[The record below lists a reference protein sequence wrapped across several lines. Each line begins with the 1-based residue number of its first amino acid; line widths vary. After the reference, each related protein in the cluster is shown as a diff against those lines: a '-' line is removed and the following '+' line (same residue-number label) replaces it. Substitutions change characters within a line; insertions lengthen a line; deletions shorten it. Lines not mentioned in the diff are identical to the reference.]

1 MATLIHDKEH
11 IMKLEDFIDQAKV
24 ELVFFSPY
32 FKLHNRLKDR
42 LSLRR
47 HEHKL
52 RIVVVFGK
60 NEDDPSRSL
69 SREDFE
75 FLKEFPYITIKYEKR
90 LHAKYYA
97 NEKEGMI
104 TSLNLHTFSIENN
117 YEVGVLF
124 KNKGVLKKLTDS
136 ALGTITSI
144 ISDTEDIGTDA
155 FEYFINIYK
164 NAELVFE
171 NEPRYE
177 NKYFGLQK
185 NYIGSRTLTDNS
197 ARFFAMPATEKAQRQ
212 PILINS
218 VAHPQPVYSSVQT
231 HERPATGFCIRT
243 GSIIPFNPARPLSY
257 EAFKSWSQYQNPD
270 YQEKFC
276 HACGKSSGTS
286 VRYPLCTVCDNKL
299 YPY

>member
-32 FKLHNRLKDR
+32 FKLHSRLKDR

-47 HEHKL
+47 HEYKL

-69 SREDFE
+69 SMDDFE
-75 FLKEFPYITIKYEKR
+75 FLKSFPYITIKNEKR

-117 YEVGVLF
+117 FEVGVLF
-124 KNKGVLKKLTDS
+124 KNKGVLKKLADT
-136 ALGTITSI
+136 ALGSITSI

-171 NEPRYE
+171 NEPQYE
-177 NKYFGLQK
+177 SKLFGLQK
-185 NYIGSRTLTDNS
+185 NYIGSRTLADNS
-197 ARFFAMPATEKAQRQ
+197 ARFFAGAIPEKIHSQ
-212 PILINS
+212 PVVKYSYANHQS
-218 VAHPQPVYSSVQT
+218 GYSPVYSNEKPV
-231 HERPATGFCIRT
+231 TGFCIRT
-243 GSIIPFNPARPLSY
+243 GINIPFNTAKPLCY
-257 EAFKSWSQYQNPD
+257 EAFQSWSQYQNPD
-270 YQEKFC
+270 YQEKYC
-276 HACGKSSGTS
+276 HGCRKDWRTS
-286 VRYPLCTVCDNKL
+286 VRRPLCPECINK
-299 YPY
+299 YFN